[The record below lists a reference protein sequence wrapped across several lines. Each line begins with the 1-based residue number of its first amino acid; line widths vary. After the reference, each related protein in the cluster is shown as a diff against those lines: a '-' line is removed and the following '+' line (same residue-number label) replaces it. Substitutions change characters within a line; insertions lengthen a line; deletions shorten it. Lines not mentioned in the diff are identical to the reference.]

1 MSLEAFNLSLD
12 YSGIPLLGD
21 VSLSILPGKIT
32 TIVGPNGAG
41 KTTLLRCL
49 TNETLPTSGR
59 TILNGQDIAD
69 WKSTERARILSI
81 LPQHS
86 SLDFPFTVEEVV
98 MLARIP
104 HDTGTKVDQEIVA
117 SALRLVDASYLS
129 SRLYTQL
136 SGGEKQRVH
145 LARVLAQIWL
155 PNIQKKDS
163 CDRFLILDEPTSSFD
178 LAHQKLTLEIIKDCA
193 KKGIGVLV
201 VMHDLNLAAGCS
213 DQVVLMECGKLV
225 MTGSP
230 KEVFTLEAIDKV
242 FRVRVNIGENPET
255 GKLLITT

>member
-1 MSLEAFNLSLD
+1 MSLEAFSLSLN

-21 VSLSILPGKIT
+21 VSLSVLPGKIT
-32 TIVGPNGAG
+32 TVVGPNGAG

-59 TILNGQDIAD
+59 IILNGQDIVD
-69 WKSTERARILSI
+69 WKPDDRAKILSI

-104 HDTGTKVDQEIVA
+104 HDSGAKADQEIVNA
-117 SALRLVDASYLS
+117 ALKMVDASYLS

-136 SGGEKQRVH
+136 SGGEKQRIH
-145 LARVLAQIWL
+145 LARVLAQIWCQDM
-155 PNIQKKDS
+155 QKKDG

-193 KKGIGVLV
+193 EKGIGVLV
-201 VMHDLNLAAGCS
+201 VMHDLNLAASCS

-230 KEVFTLEAIDKV
+230 KEVFTIEAIEKV

-255 GKLLITT
+255 RKLLITT